1 MVPENPARVSFSLM
15 PWMVPSFW
23 HLINAHGFMCAIGTV
38 RHGTHWESVAL
49 GPGVQPFSSPITH
62 RTWPAPHQAEHIL
75 QAINYHGRWPPPH
88 WALSLPI
95 GILLNYNALLIR
107 GDLTPGCWVSWV
119 RTNHKTG
126 YHNVS
131 YSPHPHASPFGGVCV
146 CVCVYAL
153 ISNPFPASVSRW
165 DPQPAFIFQKNE

>member
-1 MVPENPARVSFSLM
+1 MSETWDTLRK
-15 PWMVPSFW
+15 
-23 HLINAHGFMCAIGTV
+23 
-38 RHGTHWESVAL
+38 SVAL

-62 RTWPAPHQAEHIL
+62 ETWPAPHQAEHIL

-95 GILLNYNALLIR
+95 GILLNYNALLIK
-107 GDLTPGCWVSWV
+107 GDLTPDCWVSWV

-131 YSPHPHASPFGGVCV
+131 FSPLPPRFPLWLCVSVCV
-146 CVCVYAL
+146 CANFKSFPC
-153 ISNPFPASVSRW
+153 ISEQMRSSASFHLSEKWIVQREHYQMSCWRSQW
-165 DPQPAFIFQKNE
+165 ICHWVWLLPEWI